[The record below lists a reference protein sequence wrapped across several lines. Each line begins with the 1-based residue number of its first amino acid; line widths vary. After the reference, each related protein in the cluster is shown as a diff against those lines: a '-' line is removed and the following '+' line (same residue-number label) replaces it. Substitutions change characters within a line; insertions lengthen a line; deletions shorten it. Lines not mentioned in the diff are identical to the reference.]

1 MFHSVQKHLQKIKP
15 WQVLHAVT
23 NPRAP
28 FKYRA
33 CSFLPD
39 LCFNLQNYNWGGGGK
54 PPLTRFYSAKGEFLH
69 FVARR
74 NTAVN

>member
-39 LCFNLQNYNWGGGGK
+39 LCFNLQNYNWGGGGEATSYPVLLSK
-54 PPLTRFYSAKGEFLH
+54 
-69 FVARR
+69 RR
-74 NTAVN
+74 ILALCS

>member
-39 LCFNLQNYNWGGGGK
+39 LCFNLQNYNWGGGEATSYPVLLSK
-54 PPLTRFYSAKGEFLH
+54 
-69 FVARR
+69 RR
-74 NTAVN
+74 ILALCS

>member
-39 LCFNLQNYNWGGGGK
+39 LCFNLQNYNWGGGGSHLLPGFTQQK
-54 PPLTRFYSAKGEFLH
+54 ENSCTL
-69 FVARR
+69 
-74 NTAVN
+74 